1 MANMNSLQNLFVH
14 ELKDLY
20 SAEKQIIDALPKMAR
35 AASSPDLKMAFEN
48 HLEQSRGHLD
58 RLTSILQEMGENPGN
73 KRCKGMEGLI
83 EEGSEI
89 ISSNGD
95 PATKDAALIAAAQK
109 VEHYEIAG
117 YGTVQTYAKM
127 LGHTQAASTL
137 QKTLN
142 EEGETDK
149 KLTKLAEGSMLTTGI
164 NEKARA

>member
-1 MANMNSLQNLFVH
+1 MATMNSLQSLFVH

-20 SAEKQIIDALPKMAR
+20 SAEKQILEALPKMAR
-35 AASSPDLKMAFEN
+35 AASSPDLKKAFEH
-48 HLEQSRGHLD
+48 HLEQSRTHVD
-58 RLTSILQEMGENPGN
+58 RLTSVLQDMGENPGN
-73 KRCKGMEGLI
+73 KKCTGMEGLI

-89 ISSNGD
+89 IKGNGD
-95 PATKDAALIAAAQK
+95 SATKDAALIAAAQK

-117 YGTVQTYAKM
+117 YGTLQTYAKM

-149 KLTKLAEGSMLTTGI
+149 KLTKLAEGGMMTTGI
-164 NEKARA
+164 NEKARV